1 MRDQKGANPTT
12 RAATSSP
19 GTIGTKEELGSF
31 HFRFA
36 LNEARYWSYFRQKF
50 SMNTKQLFDLTG
62 RVAIVTG
69 GSVGLGRQM
78 AEGLAEMGT
87 NLVLCARK
95 KERCEQAAEELKQL
109 GVKTLALTC
118 DVKNPDQIRSVVE
131 ETISQFGRI
140 DILINNAGTSWGA
153 PVEEMRLEQW
163 NKVIE
168 TNLTGT
174 FLFSQAV
181 GRVMVPQ
188 RRGKILNIA
197 SVAGLRG
204 APPEFQAIGYHA
216 SKGGVIAFTKDLA
229 CKWGIHNIQ
238 VNAIAPGWF
247 PTNMSQVVIE
257 RNKDAF
263 LGKIPLRRF
272 GNEHDLKGAAVYLSS
287 DASDYVTGHVLVVDG
302 GQTA

>member
-1 MRDQKGANPTT
+1 V
-12 RAATSSP
+12 
-19 GTIGTKEELGSF
+19 
-31 HFRFA
+31 
-36 LNEARYWSYFRQKF
+36 NEAVHSVNVKE
-50 SMNTKQLFDLTG
+50 LFNLSG
-62 RVAIVTG
+62 RVAIITG

-78 AEGLAEMGT
+78 AEGLAEAGASV
-87 NLVLCARK
+87 VLCARK
-95 KERCEQAAEELKQL
+95 KERCEQAAEELRHL
-109 GVKTLALTC
+109 GVKTLALGC
-118 DVKNPDQIRSVVE
+118 DVKNPNDVQAAVDSTV
-131 ETISQFGRI
+131 SQFGRI

-153 PVEEMRLEQW
+153 PVEEMRLEHW

-181 GRVMVPQ
+181 GKIMLPQ
-188 RRGKILNIA
+188 RRGKIVNIA

-216 SKGGVIAFTKDLA
+216 SKGGIIAFTKDLA

-257 RNKDAF
+257 RNKEAF
-263 LGKIPLRRF
+263 LDKIPLRRF
-272 GNEHDLKGAAVYLSS
+272 GNEHDLKGAAVYLAS

>member
-1 MRDQKGANPTT
+1 
-12 RAATSSP
+12 
-19 GTIGTKEELGSF
+19 
-31 HFRFA
+31 
-36 LNEARYWSYFRQKF
+36 
-50 SMNTKQLFDLTG
+50 MNVHKLFDLSG
-62 RVAIVTG
+62 RVALITG
-69 GSVGLGRQM
+69 GSIGLGRQM
-78 AEGLAEMGT
+78 AEGLAEMGA

-95 KERCEQAAEELKQL
+95 KERCGQAAEELRQL
-109 GVKTLALTC
+109 GVKTLAHGC
-118 DVKNPDQIRSVVE
+118 DVKNPDQVQDVVRE
-131 ETISQFGRI
+131 AMAQFGRI

-153 PVEEMRLEQW
+153 PVEEMRLEHW

-181 GRVMVPQ
+181 GKVMVPQ
-188 RRGKILNIA
+188 RRGKIINIA

-216 SKGGVIAFTKDLA
+216 SKGGVVALTHDLA
-229 CKWGIHNIQ
+229 CKWGVHNIQ

-257 RNKDAF
+257 RNKEAF
-263 LGKIPLRRF
+263 LSKIPLRRF

-287 DASDYVTGHVLVVDG
+287 SASDYVTGHVLVVDG

>member
-1 MRDQKGANPTT
+1 MFIRNGQAFE
-12 RAATSSP
+12 
-19 GTIGTKEELGSF
+19 IE
-31 HFRFA
+31 
-36 LNEARYWSYFRQKF
+36 
-50 SMNTKQLFDLTG
+50 MNTRELFDITG
-62 RVAIVTG
+62 RVAIITG

-78 AEGLAEMGT
+78 AEGLAEVGA

-95 KERCEQAAEELKQL
+95 KERCEQAAEEMRQL
-109 GVKTLALTC
+109 GVKTLALGC
-118 DVKNPDQIRSVVE
+118 DVKNPNDVQAVVDA
-131 ETISQFGRI
+131 TVSQFGRI
-140 DILINNAGTSWGA
+140 DILINNAGTSWGV

-174 FLFSQAV
+174 FLFSQAA
-181 GRVMVPQ
+181 GKVMIPQ
-188 RRGKILNIA
+188 RRGKIINIA

-216 SKGGVIAFTKDLA
+216 SKGGVIAFTHDLA

-247 PTNMSQVVIE
+247 PTNMSQVIIE
-257 RNKDAF
+257 RNKEAF
-263 LGKIPLRRF
+263 LNRIPLRRF